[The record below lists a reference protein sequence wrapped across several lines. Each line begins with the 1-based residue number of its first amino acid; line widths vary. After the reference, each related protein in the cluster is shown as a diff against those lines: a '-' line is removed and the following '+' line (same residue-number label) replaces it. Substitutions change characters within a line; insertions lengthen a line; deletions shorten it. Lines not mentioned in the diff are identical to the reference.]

1 MVKLSRYILTV
12 LSIIFASSAVACDG
26 VELDRADVFDA
37 PLCIPQT
44 PRRVVVLDPSF
55 GLGVGLDVGLPV
67 VGAPLDLMSDE
78 ALLKRAMDHG
88 ITSTGFVTEPSLETI
103 VALQPD
109 LIVGFVG
116 SESMASG
123 IYPMATR
130 VAPTLLFT
138 STDWR
143 AFYRLLAGL
152 GGKEQEIVAELDTLD
167 QRIADIQARMPET
180 TVSVLRITSWD
191 FQVYMDAPETYAPF
205 EIMKQAGVRRSA
217 YETTDDPSL
226 TLKRPDRE
234 ELAQLDG
241 DILLYIVGG
250 TNASDQDGRHEE
262 VLNDPL
268 WQMLPAVRAGQVH
281 RVSHGAWMQFSGVAS
296 AHRVLDDLETYV
308 VGSP

>member
-1 MVKLSRYILTV
+1 MVKLSGYILTV
-12 LSIIFASSAVACDG
+12 LSVVFASSAVACEG
-26 VELDRADVFDA
+26 IELDRGDVFNA
-37 PLCIPQT
+37 PLCIPET
-44 PRRVVVLDPSF
+44 PARVVVLDPSF

-67 VGAPLDLMSDE
+67 VGAPLEMMSDE
-78 ALLKRAMDHG
+78 ALHKRAVEHD

-109 LIVGFVG
+109 LIIGFVG
-116 SESMASG
+116 SESVASG
-123 IYPMATR
+123 IYPMAAR

-143 AFYRLLAGL
+143 EFYRLLASL
-152 GGKEQEIVAELDTLD
+152 SGKEQEVADALDTLD
-167 QRIADIQARMPET
+167 QRIADIKARMPDT

-191 FQVYMDAPETYAPF
+191 FQVYLDAPETYAPF

-226 TLKRPDRE
+226 ALKRPDRE

-250 TNASDQDGRHEE
+250 TNASDQDGRHAE
-262 VLNDPL
+262 VLSDPL
-268 WQMLPAVRAGQVH
+268 WKMLPAVRSGQVH
-281 RVSHGAWMQFSGVAS
+281 RVSHGTWMQFSGIAS
-296 AHRVLDDLETYV
+296 AHRVLDDLEAYV
-308 VGSP
+308 VGAP